1 MGDHFG
7 KVETELGP
15 IWVGFGDGGITV
27 VHPGAMS
34 PEDFRDLLRR
44 LRGREATMTKV
55 PASIAR
61 SVRAA
66 AAGRPSEQVAVDLA
80 GLTPF
85 QTRVL
90 RLLQGIPRGQVRT
103 YAWLARRAG
112 RAGAARAVGNVM
124 ARNPMPLVLPCH
136 RVVPSAGGVGHYAFG
151 SDMKRDLLRREGA
164 RIWSTRDNPSRP
176 SGAPG
181 DA

>member
-7 KVETELGP
+7 VVETRLGTV
-15 IWVGFGDGGITV
+15 WVGFGEGGISV

-34 PEDFRDLLRR
+34 PEDFRGLLRR
-44 LRGREATMTKV
+44 LRGRDATTAKV
-55 PASIAR
+55 PASVAGCI
-61 SVRAA
+61 RAA
-66 AAGRPSEQVAVDLA
+66 ADGRLSERVPVDLS

-85 QTRVL
+85 QAKVL

-112 RAGAARAVGNVM
+112 RPGAARAVGNVM

-136 RVVPSAGGVGHYAFG
+136 RVVPSAGGVGNYAFG
-151 SDMKRDLLRREGA
+151 SDMKRGLLRREGA